1 MDFLRATSGSGSRSP
16 SPPTQALCKS
26 CSHPKI
32 YNELCVYCTQ
42 RIEEGYGVAFD
53 YMLKGLRFSEEE
65 VTRLKA
71 INSDAVFRQKKLHLV
86 LDLDHTLLHAV
97 NFENL
102 ASEDEH
108 LMTRVSSFKDLSDGD
123 LLKISAGYLVKLRP
137 YLRTFLKDASTM
149 YDIYICT
156 MGTRHYAELIA
167 ELLDPKCEYYISG
180 RLITRE
186 DFKQKG
192 KKNLELVLGQE
203 RGIVIIEDSEDV
215 WSDHKENLMLVG
227 RYNYF
232 SEQIGMKRKRK
243 SYSER
248 ETDESEIN
256 GALANVLRILRRVH
270 WLFFD
275 NPANLASG
283 DVRSFLGNIRRQILA
298 GCTLLLSDAEKFPL
312 LEWRAE
318 ELGAACTTIHD
329 SSVTHVVSACRGAKD
344 CRCAEQHKKI
354 FLVHPRW
361 IYAAYYLWKRQPEND
376 YFPL

>member
-203 RGIVIIEDSEDV
+203 R
-215 WSDHKENLMLVG
+215 
-227 RYNYF
+227 
-232 SEQIGMKRKRK
+232 EQIGMKRKRK

-344 CRCAEQHKKI
+344 CRWAEQHKKI